1 MAFAKSLNTPK
12 RQYILHFWYLP
23 SASSSILFF
32 AKEGEV
38 RWTYCFDFCLFV
50 CLICFVLFFA
60 KVVHVYFLYRS
71 LLLFCFVLFFCLFH
85 CLFPRSLIRESKS
98 FSAKCRWFE
107 MHAWTQTRNKTECP
121 KLHPSQFLGLVSAF
135 RLVALLTNSPM
146 TRQKI
151 KNKRI
156 ALKEKNTFLYFS
168 ESSFWDFDQKSV
180 HLDYFDIFTVEKQQ
194 QP

>member
-1 MAFAKSLNTPK
+1 
-12 RQYILHFWYLP
+12 
-23 SASSSILFF
+23 
-32 AKEGEV
+32 
-38 RWTYCFDFCLFV
+38 
-50 CLICFVLFFA
+50 
-60 KVVHVYFLYRS
+60 
-71 LLLFCFVLFFCLFH
+71 
-85 CLFPRSLIRESKS
+85 
-98 FSAKCRWFE
+98 
-107 MHAWTQTRNKTECP
+107 
-121 KLHPSQFLGLVSAF
+121 
-135 RLVALLTNSPM
+135 M